1 MNVSRIRGRDT
12 PVPTEVSILQ
22 DALSIELIRRQLSA
36 QAVGRQIYLFGE
48 VTSTNEVLRNL
59 AKAGAREGTVV
70 LAEGQTAG
78 RGRLG
83 KSWFSPFG
91 VNLYA
96 SVLFRPA
103 IGPTEAPVFSF
114 IASLALADAIRALGL
129 PAAIKWPNDVLVERK
144 KVAGVLAE
152 VATSDDRLN
161 YVILGVGVNLNVE
174 HKALVA
180 ALGEA
185 GRAAGSLRDVA
196 GKAIDRNAFAASFLS
211 FLDEWLLVYRD
222 RGGAALLSAWRDRDI
237 LTGRRVQVREERITF
252 DGKALGVHADGQL
265 VVEDSKGLTRK
276 VVSGEVR
283 LLD

>member
-1 MNVSRIRGRDT
+1 MT
-12 PVPTEVSILQ
+12 TEVSLVQ

-36 QAVGRQIYLFGE
+36 RVVGRQIYLFGE

-59 AKAGAREGTVV
+59 AKAGARDGTVV
-70 LAEGQTAG
+70 LAESQTAG

-83 KSWFSPFG
+83 KTWFSPFG

-114 IASLALADAIRALGL
+114 IASLALADAIRALGF
-129 PAAIKWPNDVLVERK
+129 PAAIKWPNDVLVEGK

-152 VATSDDRLN
+152 LSTSEDRLD
-161 YVILGVGVNLNVE
+161 YLILGVGVNLNVE
-174 HKALVA
+174 HKALLA

-185 GRAAGSLRDVA
+185 GRAAGSLRDFG
-196 GKAIDRNAFAASFLS
+196 GKDVDRNAFAASFLN

-222 RGGAALLSAWRDRDI
+222 RGGTALLKAWRDRDI

-252 DGKALGVHADGQL
+252 EGRALGVHADGQL

-276 VVSGEVR
+276 VATGEVR